1 MAHIQKCPRCQNSKS
16 WAVRRDKRRCSVC
29 RYEWRVERLPLRLSR
44 VEWQRLLRW
53 FILGQSSARVA
64 QEAHLGRGRVLRALT
79 LVRRAMAHDIPPVFE
94 GTVEIDETYLGG
106 SWRNKRKSVRAQ
118 GAKRGR
124 GTSKQAVFGILCRN
138 GQVWAEVVPN
148 VEANTLLPLLRKRVA
163 SGAVVCS
170 DTFRSYTGIAAK
182 GYVHRL
188 VRHDQQDYSDG
199 RGNHI
204 NGLEGFWGYLKR
216 LLAAKGG
223 IRQERLPLYLAE
235 YVWRYN
241 HRGLKIKDQINRIL
255 ALLHNSYKSGG

>member
-1 MAHIQKCPRCQNSKS
+1 MAHLQKCPRCQSSKS
-16 WAVRRDKRRCSVC
+16 WAVRRGKKRCSVC
-29 RYEWRVERLPLRLSR
+29 RYEWQADRLPLRLSKA
-44 VEWQRLLRW
+44 EWKLLLRW
-53 FILGQSSARVA
+53 FLLGQSSARVA
-64 QEAHLGRGRVLRALT
+64 QEANLGRGQVLRALI
-79 LVRRAMAHDIPPVFE
+79 LVRRVMAHDIPPVFE

-163 SGAVVCS
+163 TGATVCS
-170 DTFRSYTGIAAK
+170 DTFRSYTGVAAK

-188 VRHDQQDYSDG
+188 VRHDQQDYSDCQ
-199 RGNHI
+199 GNHI

-241 HRGLKIKDQINRIL
+241 HRGLKSKDQINCIL
-255 ALLHNSYKSGG
+255 ALLQHSYESGG